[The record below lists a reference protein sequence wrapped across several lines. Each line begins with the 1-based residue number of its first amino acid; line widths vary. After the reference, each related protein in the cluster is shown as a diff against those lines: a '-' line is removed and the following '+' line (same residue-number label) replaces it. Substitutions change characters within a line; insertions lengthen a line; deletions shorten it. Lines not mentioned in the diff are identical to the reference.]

1 MQQAD
6 QFFEDAEAEAN
17 AAQYEYGEEEGE
29 VDFDRDEDVLD
40 EERCGQ
46 NRTLEQSRSLMS
58 LSELRQ
64 SRDA

>member
-17 AAQYEYGEEEGE
+17 AAQYEYGEEGE
-29 VDFDRDEDVLD
+29 ADFDRDEDVLD
-40 EERCGQ
+40 EAGCGQ
-46 NRTLEQSRSLMS
+46 SRTLGQSRSVMS